1 VKRLRFQRRLHV
13 GQGNKTTILIADLQA
28 GYLVNPA
35 TNLKVFAVIF
45 IEILILLKIQ
55 QLPLKKVQVGSL
67 WFKNRYI

>member
-1 VKRLRFQRRLHV
+1 VKV
-13 GQGNKTTILIADLQA
+13 GQGNKTTIVIADLQA

-67 WFKNRYI
+67 LV

>member
-1 VKRLRFQRRLHV
+1 
-13 GQGNKTTILIADLQA
+13 LIADLQA

-35 TNLKVFAVIF
+35 TNLKVLAVIF

-67 WFKNRYI
+67 LV

>member
-1 VKRLRFQRRLHV
+1 VWF

-67 WFKNRYI
+67 LV

>member
-1 VKRLRFQRRLHV
+1 VKV
-13 GQGNKTTILIADLQA
+13 GQGNKTTVIADLQA

-55 QLPLKKVQVGSL
+55 LPLKKVQVGSL
-67 WFKNRYI
+67 LV